1 MERKMKKILIII
13 ATMMSLSI
21 HSQEGRYAMHAFY
34 FIDVSNPVAVVGA
47 LDEFAASECGKKLP
61 ADVGL
66 MAEGINGSAAST
78 HFIIVSYENMEDFT
92 KAGALMQTCPE
103 AAKMLQGLASGSEAI
118 SEFGIIP
125 AIEVGDWTKDTVF
138 MKYDIT
144 TSNEA
149 AYGKAWTELMKTST
163 ANGLVSGS
171 YGMNRIF
178 LGNNEASHFVYIG
191 AQNFE
196 TLVANQ
202 NAMTTSPAF
211 EKFARKVGMVREV
224 LNTSLIFPVKSWPK
238 Q

>member
-61 ADVGL
+61 ADIGL
-66 MAEGINGSAAST
+66 MAEGINGSASST
-78 HFIIVSYENMEDFT
+78 HFIIVSYETMDDFT
-92 KAGALMQTCPE
+92 KAGALTQSCPE

-118 SEFGIIP
+118 SEVGIIP
-125 AIEVGDWTKDTVF
+125 AIEVGDWTQDTVF
-138 MKYDIT
+138 MKYDIS

-149 AYGKAWTELMKTST
+149 A
-163 ANGLVSGS
+163 
-171 YGMNRIF
+171 
-178 LGNNEASHFVYIG
+178 NEASHFVYIG
-191 AQNFE
+191 AQDFA
-196 TLVANQ
+196 TLVDNQ
-202 NAMTTSPAF
+202 NAMTSSSAF
-211 EKFARKVGMVREV
+211 AKFSKKVGMVREV
-224 LNTSLIFPVKSWPK
+224 LNTSLILPVKSWPK